1 MDGSMIL
8 SGGNPQN
15 SILHI
20 LSTDINDIIQNECYH

>member
-8 SGGNPQN
+8 SGGMPQN

-20 LSTDINDIIQNECYH
+20 LSTEIYHIIQN